1 MVKIYIAFSPN
12 ILLHMFY
19 ENYNITQSHY
29 FSKNIKL
36 RMLIQILE
44 LIRV

>member
-19 ENYNITQSHY
+19 ENYNTVSL
-29 FSKNIKL
+29 FFKKNIKL

-44 LIRV
+44 LIRVW